1 MKQISPDIP
10 SPEFRNHA
18 VSPSQLEVL
27 TEGSTL
33 SAGAKP
39 AYLSLVRRRLW
50 LLTAM
55 ATVVLLL
62 AMIDLST
69 GPSSYSLTDIARLL
83 WDSESPIALEV
94 IVYDIRLPAVL
105 AALVIGAG
113 LSVAGTQMQTVL
125 HNPLASPFTLGVSA
139 AASFGAALGLVFG
152 ATTLPVFLGNWVVPA
167 SAFFMS
173 TMAVLLIER
182 LTRWRGMNN
191 ELIIL
196 LGTTLVFT
204 FTALLQGLQYAVPDR
219 ALEAVVFWTMGNLS
233 RVSSTQLVL
242 IAAIL
247 FLVMVC
253 FMRSAWQLTAMRLGE
268 ERASAMGI
276 PVARLRLQT
285 ILLSSVLASLCV
297 SFVGT
302 IGFVG
307 LVAPHMA
314 RIIVGEDQR
323 FLIPASA
330 LCGAALLSAASI
342 AGKIAVPGQV
352 LPIGIVTSLV
362 GVPMFLVLILRRR
375 RM

>member
-1 MKQISPDIP
+1 MKQISTNVS
-10 SPEFRNHA
+10 SPEFRDET
-18 VSPSQLEVL
+18 VSSSQLGAL
-27 TEGSTL
+27 TEGGTL
-33 SAGAKP
+33 STEAKP

-55 ATVVLLL
+55 ATLVVLL
-62 AMIDLST
+62 AIIDLST
-69 GPSSYSLTDIARLL
+69 GPSSYNLTDIARLL
-83 WDSESPIALEV
+83 WVSESPIVLEV

-105 AALVIGAG
+105 AALVVGAG

-152 ATTLPVFLGNWVVPA
+152 VTQLPSFIGNWAVPV
-167 SAFFMS
+167 SAFLMS
-173 TMAVLLIER
+173 TLAVLLIER
-182 LTRWRGMNN
+182 ITRWRSMSN

-233 RVSSTQLVL
+233 RVNITQLGMIAVVL
-242 IAAIL
+242 L
-247 FLVMVC
+247 LVMVY
-253 FMRSAWQLTAMRLGE
+253 FMRSAWQLTAMQLGE

-285 ILLSSVLASLCV
+285 ILLSSVLASVCV

-302 IGFVG
+302 VGFVG

-314 RIIVGEDQR
+314 RLLVGEDQR

-342 AGKIAVPGQV
+342 AGKVVVPGQV

-362 GVPMFLVLILRRR
+362 GVPMFLALILRRVR
-375 RM
+375 G